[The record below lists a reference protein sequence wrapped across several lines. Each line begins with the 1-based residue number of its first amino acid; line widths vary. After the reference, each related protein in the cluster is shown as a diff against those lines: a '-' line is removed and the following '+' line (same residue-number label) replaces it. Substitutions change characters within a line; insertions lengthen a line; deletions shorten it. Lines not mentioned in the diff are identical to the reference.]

1 MIGQRARTAPLPQNV
16 LRFTG
21 RLPRRD
27 ASEQEADK
35 ALKVHDAPWPPM
47 PSLQA
52 ASPYRARFRQGAT
65 IVPRRF
71 WFVERE
77 STGRLGT
84 SVAAPMVRGKIGKH
98 DKRPWRDVEP
108 PRGPV
113 EEAFL
118 RPTLL
123 GENLAPFRLLE
134 PALAVIPMD
143 ERGYLLTVEAAR
155 AEGAPRLADWLV
167 TCEARWAQHA
177 SRDGDGALKM
187 GVAERLNHMKGLSSQ
202 FPQSDLRVAYSASG
216 SIMAAAILTD
226 SRIIIEHK
234 AYWTLARS
242 AAEARYLIGV
252 LNAETCRERIAD
264 KQSKG
269 QGGARDFDNLIWELP
284 IPEYDGRNALHRRIA
299 ALAGECEALAATV
312 PLDASAYFTTQRRAI
327 REALTAA
334 GLMLRLDKLVAEL
347 LES

>member
-1 MIGQRARTAPLPQNV
+1 MPQNV

-35 ALKVHDAPWPPM
+35 ALKVHEAPWPPM

-84 SVAAPMVRGKIGKH
+84 SVAAPMVRGKIGKQ
-98 DKRPWRDVEP
+98 DKKPWSEVEP

-123 GENLAPFRLLE
+123 GENLAPFRLFE
-134 PALAVIPMD
+134 PALAVIPVD
-143 ERGYLLTVEAAR
+143 PRGHLLTKSSAR
-155 AEGAPRLADWLV
+155 AEGAPRLADWLSD
-167 TCEARWAQHA
+167 CETKWARHA
-177 SRDGDGALKM
+177 SKDGAGHTKM
-187 GVAERLNHMKGLSSQ
+187 TLAENINHMRKLTVQ
-202 FPQSDLRVAYSASG
+202 FPVSSLRVAYSASG

-226 SRIIIEHK
+226 ARIVIEHK
-234 AYWTLARS
+234 AYWAS
-242 AAEARYLIGV
+242 AKSLSEAQYLVGV

-269 QGGARDFDNLIWELP
+269 QGGARDFDKLIWELP
-284 IPEYDGRNALHRRIA
+284 IPEYDGRNTLHQRIA

-312 PLDASAYFTTQRRAI
+312 PLDADAYFTTQRRAI
-327 REALTAA
+327 RDALAAA
-334 GLMLRLDKLVAEL
+334 GLMQRLDRLVAEL